1 MLVSVCVRVCVSVC
15 MFMSACLCV
24 CVCVCPSVCVHN
36 YYVDNHILFH
46 LGGTQNGHPK
56 DVTPQHNAI
65 ANTLLGGL
73 TCLAGVMGYLIG
85 EDIGV
90 FTGAL
95 CAIVTR
101 VMCIGVIQWVHR
113 RI

>member
-1 MLVSVCVRVCVSVC
+1 MQQLISVN
-15 MFMSACLCV
+15 LL
-24 CVCVCPSVCVHN
+24 
-36 YYVDNHILFH
+36 YIDI
-46 LGGTQNGHPK
+46 TQSGQPK
-56 DVTPQHNAI
+56 EVTPHHKA

-73 TCLAGVMGYLIG
+73 TWTALTCSAGVMGYVIG
-85 EDIGV
+85 KDIGV

-95 CAIVTR
+95 CAIVTG